1 MTKNNKSIKDKSIA
15 VKTNFFTQVWK
26 NLREYPLEVVLY
38 FSFFLLTLFSSTAN
52 HLFLFPSIHQ
62 ILSILIAGIFIFF
75 ILKYKKSFFDK
86 NFFYV
91 FILLHIIFSI
101 LLIYNMYSVKIRGIN
116 FFFFPAFACFMYL
129 LSLFKWYSKQF
140 VVKVSNYIFLLYI
153 VGIIIA
159 FSVNSFFSG
168 ILFLFICGYY
178 AIFMLLFL
186 IFSSPNENSDEL
198 KNFQSVCL
206 FIFGGI
212 SYPLVFLYLTPLVAN
227 MISE

>member
-1 MTKNNKSIKDKSIA
+1 MIKENKQKENKDIVS
-15 VKTNFFTQVWK
+15 KTNFFTRIWK
-26 NLREYPLEVVLY
+26 NLCEYPLAVILY
-38 FSFFLLTLFSSTAN
+38 FSFFLLTLFSSKAN
-52 HLFLFPSIHQ
+52 RIFLFPSTYQ

-75 ILKYKKSFFDK
+75 ILRYKKSFFDK
-86 NFFYV
+86 DFFYV

-101 LLIYNMYSVKIRGIN
+101 LFIYNIYSIKIRGIN
-116 FFFFPAFACFMYL
+116 FFFFPTFACFMYL
-129 LSLFKWYSKQF
+129 LSLFKWHSKQF

-153 VGIIIA
+153 IGIIIA
-159 FSVNSFFSG
+159 SSINSFFII

-206 FIFGGI
+206 FIFGGVT
-212 SYPLVFLYLTPLVAN
+212 YPIVFLYLTPLVAN